1 MHLHILLT
9 ADHAYIDNATGKLY
23 ILGAFNNIS
32 VAQFPCRHEKM
43 ALVVRIGSD
52 VTDRTNEQILTAIL
66 MDEDSH
72 EILKLSIPITLSIA
86 RDGTRPHFDL
96 IGELGGVIFPQPGK
110 YIFRIYV
117 GDDELGSTPID
128 ITALRQ

>member
-23 ILGAFNNIS
+23 VLGAFNNIG
-32 VAQFPCRHEKM
+32 VPQFPWRYEKM

-66 MDEDSH
+66 MDEDSQ
-72 EILKLSIPITLSIA
+72 EILKLSIPFTLGIA
-86 RDGTRPHFDL
+86 HDGTRPHFDM
-96 IGELGGVIFPQPGK
+96 IGELAGVIFPQPGK
-110 YIFRIYV
+110 YVFRIYV

-128 ITALRQ
+128 ITALKR